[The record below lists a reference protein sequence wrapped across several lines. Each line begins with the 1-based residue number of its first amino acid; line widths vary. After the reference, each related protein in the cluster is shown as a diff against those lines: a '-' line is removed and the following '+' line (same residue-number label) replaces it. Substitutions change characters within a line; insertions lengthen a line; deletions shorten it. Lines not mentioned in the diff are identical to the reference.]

1 MAMKF
6 KPQMADFNIGAGGG
20 GLMPNAATV
29 RTRSHEWDRLVE
41 KDLEKQAKAMPRSR
55 TDVPGKKR
63 TSGPVPLK
71 F

>member
-6 KPQMADFNIGAGGG
+6 QPRMQDFNIGSGGG

-29 RTRSHEWDRLVE
+29 SSRSFAWDRLVE
-41 KDLEKQAKAMPRSR
+41 KDLARQAKAMPRPK
-55 TDVPGKKR
+55 TEVPGKKR
-63 TSGPVPLK
+63 TSGPIPLT